1 MKRFSDFYVH
11 AMSMLYLYNAR
22 GIKIHVKTE
31 FPMIKISISGI
42 CFNVI
47 VKNLVTK

>member
-11 AMSMLYLYNAR
+11 AMSMLYLYNAP
-22 GIKIHVKTE
+22 GIKTKTE

-47 VKNLVTK
+47 VKKLVTK